1 MLNEVI
7 LADHVSTQKG
17 FAFKSAW
24 FTDSGRP
31 LVKVSNFSNDSVK
44 WTELIF
50 VPEGIALQYARYELR
65 TGDVLIQT
73 VGSWP
78 NNPLSVV
85 GKTVRVPKQA
95 NGALL
100 NQNAVKLV
108 PRSTLDGS
116 FLFYLL
122 RDKKFAAYIVGTAQ
136 GAANQAAITLESIR
150 AFTFALPPI
159 EGQRRIA
166 SILSSYDDLIEN
178 NTRRIAIL
186 EEMARRLYEEWF
198 VRFRFPGHEGVPM
211 VESELGLVPLAWQV
225 TTLGQFAE
233 VNARSVRRGAEPTE
247 IHYVDISSVSTGTI
261 DKKERM
267 LFADAPGRAR
277 RIVRDGDVI
286 WACVRPNRKS
296 YSLVLNPEPNLLVST
311 GFAVLSPVD
320 VPCSFLYQCVTTKD
334 FVSHLVNHAKGAT
347 YPAVSAADFDNAKVL
362 RPSDN
367 LVVDFDKLAEPM
379 MRLVAALQL
388 KNANL
393 RTTRDLLLPKLISGE
408 LDVSTLP
415 EPLAKTI

>member
-1 MLNEVI
+1 MLHEVI
-7 LADHVSTQKG
+7 LTDHVSTQKG

-31 LVKVSNFSNDSVK
+31 IVKVSNFSNDSVK

-50 VPEGIALQYARYELR
+50 VPEDIALQYARYELK

-78 NNPLSVV
+78 NNPMSVV
-85 GKTVRVPKQA
+85 GKTVRVPKQV

-108 PRSTLDGS
+108 PSSTLDGS

-122 RDKKFAAYIVGTAQ
+122 RDKKFGAYIVGTAQ

-159 EGQRRIA
+159 EQQRRIA
-166 SILSSYDDLIEN
+166 SILSAYDDLIEN

-198 VRFRFPGHEGVPM
+198 VRFRFPGHEGVQM
-211 VESELGLVPLAWQV
+211 VESELGLVPQGWDIKKVNDIVLRLPSGVVYKQADVSPEGTVPVIDQSTSELLGFHDNLPAHQASAAAPVVIFGDHTCKMQLMVAPFSLGPNTVPFVANELAVHYVFWVVRGLIKTQEYKRHWSDLMKKSV
-225 TTLGQFAE
+225 VIAPVFIAKSFAE
-233 VNARSVRRGAEPTE
+233 QVQSMAEFSE
-247 IHYVDISSVSTGTI
+247 
-261 DKKERM
+261 M
-267 LFADAPGRAR
+267 LKRK
-277 RIVRDGDVI
+277 
-286 WACVRPNRKS
+286 NR
-296 YSLVLNPEPNLLVST
+296 
-311 GFAVLSPVD
+311 
-320 VPCSFLYQCVTTKD
+320 
-334 FVSHLVNHAKGAT
+334 
-347 YPAVSAADFDNAKVL
+347 
-362 RPSDN
+362 
-367 LVVDFDKLAEPM
+367 
-379 MRLVAALQL
+379 
-388 KNANL
+388 NL

-415 EPLAKTI
+415 